1 MDHSVLIEI
10 GYTTAA
16 FRPAPGVGD
25 KGDGAWLTKGHH
37 LVVEENEHRRNGQRV
52 EDNRD
57 GFLFGTTQILPLK
70 KCLAKLRTALRG
82 ADYVVAHAAHSDEKF
97 LRRHGVSFGG
107 KPVLDTQVMI
117 KCLRGTTESLRLSR
131 VLDELGI
138 RGYKGLHNAGN
149 DAYYTMEACLRMGR
163 GPPPPREVARGLGID
178 WARVVSKERDR
189 IEREREKMSN
199 ILSSPTERGGEVGC
213 LVVDGGQGEGDGEGG
228 EEDDTAIEEEQ
239 EGGQHG
245 EERDLEEERVDHG
258 EVERE
263 PEDEDGMDV
272 DG

>member
-1 MDHSVLIEI
+1 MDHSLLLEI

-25 KGDGAWLTKGHH
+25 KGDGVWLTKGHH
-37 LVVEENEHRRNGQRV
+37 LVIEENAAKRNGLRV

-57 GFLFGTTQILPLK
+57 GFLFGTTQVLPLK

-97 LRRHGVSFGG
+97 LRKHGVSFGG
-107 KPVLDTQVMI
+107 KPVLDTQVMV

-189 IEREREKMSN
+189 AEKEREEATAMM
-199 ILSSPTERGGEVGC
+199 SSPTERGSVGGAAMSFAS
-213 LVVDGGQGEGDGEGG
+213 LPAGSNSVADNAQESTVDDGDGRVEEG
-228 EEDDTAIEEEQ
+228 A
-239 EGGQHG
+239 
-245 EERDLEEERVDHG
+245 G
-258 EVERE
+258 EVEIE
-263 PEDEDGMDV
+263 PQDDGMEV
-272 DG
+272 DD

>member
-1 MDHSVLIEI
+1 MDHSVLLEI

-25 KGDGAWLTKGHH
+25 KGDGVWMTKGHH
-37 LVVEENEHRRNGQRV
+37 LVVEENTDKRNGLRV

-57 GFLFGTTQILPLK
+57 GFLFGTTQVLPMK

-82 ADYVVAHAAHSDEKF
+82 ADYVIAHAAHSDEKF
-97 LRRHGVSFGG
+97 LRRHGVGFAG
-107 KPVLDTQVMI
+107 KPVLDTQIMV

-138 RGYKGLHNAGN
+138 RNYKGLHNAGN

-163 GPPPPREVARGLGID
+163 GPPPPREVARSLGIE
-178 WARVVSKERDR
+178 WSRVVS
-189 IEREREKMSN
+189 REVKREEVKADADL
-199 ILSSPTERGGEVGC
+199 ISPTEQRKGN
-213 LVVDGGQGEGDGEGG
+213 GGQGLGSAVGLQPPDLTAHRPESLRLETGRLDHAGTACVEEVEGDDG
-228 EEDDTAIEEEQ
+228 
-239 EGGQHG
+239 H
-245 EERDLEEERVDHG
+245 
-258 EVERE
+258 
-263 PEDEDGMDV
+263 DEDGMEV